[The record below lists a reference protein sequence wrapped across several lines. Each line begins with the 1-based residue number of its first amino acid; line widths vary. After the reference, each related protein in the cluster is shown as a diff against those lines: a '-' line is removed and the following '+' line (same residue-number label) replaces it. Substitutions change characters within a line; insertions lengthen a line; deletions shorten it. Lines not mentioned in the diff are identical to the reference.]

1 MRQTSAL
8 VSLCAFVGAA
18 CAGGAASAA
27 AGTTFPATRPVSAVM
42 DCLATALD
50 SAEYRVVRL
59 DRKRGS
65 LDARREDENA
75 PKSSDLREF
84 KRGDRLEVDL
94 TKDKQSYVVKAST
107 YRDLRSQLGSE
118 TEFGDASPTGLTDA
132 AYFAAR
138 CGGT

>member
-1 MRQTSAL
+1 MRQL
-8 VSLCAFVGAA
+8 YGRVSLCVLFGAA
-18 CAGGAASAA
+18 CAGGAASGA
-27 AGTTFPATRPVSAVM
+27 AGTTFPATRPVPAVM

-65 LDARREDENA
+65 LDARREDEAA
-75 PKSSDLREF
+75 PTSSDLREF

-107 YRDLRSQLGSE
+107 FRELRSQLGSE
-118 TEFGDASPTGLTDA
+118 TEFGAATPTGLKDA
-132 AYFAAR
+132 AYFVGR